1 MSELQIHIG
10 RHGQRLGPY
19 TVAETRRQL
28 ANNEVSAIDLAWHEG
43 LAAWQPLGTL
53 ACLAADGAAAPP
65 VSRPATPQDSPLA
78 IASLTCG
85 IAGVVLA
92 LVCGFFSW
100 LPSLAAIICGH
111 LSRTQIKKANG
122 TLTGDKFA
130 LTGLI
135 LGYAAL
141 ALSVLVIIIM
151 FAMFQMQGH

>member
-19 TVAETRRQL
+19 TVAEARRQL
-28 ANNEVSAIDLAWHEG
+28 ANNEVSATDLAWHEG

-53 ACLAADGAAAPP
+53 ACLAADSAAAPP
-65 VSRPATPQDSPLA
+65 VSRPATSQDSPLA
-78 IASLTCG
+78 IASLACG
-85 IAGVVLA
+85 IAGMPLA

-111 LSRTQIKKANG
+111 LSRAQIKNANG
-122 TLTGDKFA
+122 ARTGDNFA

-135 LGYAAL
+135 LGYVSL
-141 ALSVLVIIIM
+141 ALCVLVIITFVTFRM
-151 FAMFQMQGH
+151 KGH